1 MFTVKLLG
9 GAKKSL
15 AADTISINEDTMTV
29 SELIKLL
36 QKRLPKGQESLD
48 TKNLLIAINGV
59 DSSALNGVSSIIK
72 TNDVITIIPII
83 HGGSKRRIQFTI
95 SHTTAEII
103 KIQRPKIDS
112 VEFLTRLRKNYPKL
126 AIQAIAPNYILNVTH
141 AKKLIA
147 ITVTAKENNAILSN
161 KIETDIIM
169 RFAGTTQIEK
179 AIKKV
184 GIYEK
189 KSFIIISIGKR
200 SLLDKLFLELKSM
213 IVSNPLSTNNSNF
226 LKKEFTI
233 TTKQLKSVLSKTP
246 LEDLLAEKAALLF
259 R

>member
-9 GAKKSL
+9 GIKKSL
-15 AADTISINEDTMTV
+15 AADTISINEDTMTI

-36 QKRLPKGQESLD
+36 QKRLPKDQESFD

-59 DSSALNGVSSIIK
+59 DSSALNGISSIIK

-95 SHTTAEII
+95 SHATAEII
-103 KIQRPKIDS
+103 EIKRPKIDS
-112 VEFLTRLRKNYPKL
+112 VEFLTKLRQNHPKL
-126 AIQAIAPNYILNVTH
+126 AIQGIASNYILNVIH
-141 AKKLIA
+141 AKKLIS
-147 ITVTAKENNAILSN
+147 ITANAKKNNAMLSN
-161 KIETDIIM
+161 KLETDIIM

-179 AIKKV
+179 AIKKA
-184 GIYEK
+184 GIYGK

-200 SLLDKLFLELKSM
+200 SSLDKLFLELKSM
-213 IVSNPLSTNNSNF
+213 IVSNPLSKNNSNF

-246 LEDLLAEKAALLF
+246 LEDLLVEKAALLF